1 MLSWD
6 LAAFA
11 LAGVAAGFV
20 SGLMGVGG
28 GIVMTPV
35 LHYILKQPWHE
46 AVALSLFA
54 IALQSPLG
62 LYRHHRKG
70 AVSWRLALPLVAG
83 GAAGVVVGV
92 WLEPRIGV
100 PWLKLAFAG
109 AMVFAAVRLIQR
121 PRLGHAHLRAPVLAG
136 IGFGAGVISR
146 LLGIGGGLVTVPV
159 LALSGVAIH
168 VAVGSSLVPVFS
180 NAAVA
185 TLGNVGRDLP
195 WLGGLLMAGFA
206 LAGAW
211 MGVESA
217 HKLPETGLR
226 RIFAGALFAL
236 AAYVAATSG
245 VWMSAS

>member
-1 MLSWD
+1 MLSWEI
-6 LAAFA
+6 AAFA
-11 LAGVAAGFV
+11 LAGLAAGFV

-35 LHYILKQPWHE
+35 LHYVLKHPWHE

-70 AVSWRLALPLVAG
+70 AVSWSIALPLVAG
-83 GAAGVVVGV
+83 GAVGVLAGV

-100 PWLKLAFAG
+100 PLLKLAFAL
-109 AMVFAAVRLIQR
+109 AMVFAAIRLTQTPR
-121 PRLGHAHLRAPVLAG
+121 AGHGRLGLPALAA
-136 IGFGAGVISR
+136 IGVAAGVISR
-146 LLGIGGGLVTVPV
+146 LLGIGGGLVTVPA

-168 VAVGSSLVPVFS
+168 LAVGSSLVPVFS

-195 WLGGLLMAGFA
+195 WLGGLVMAGFA
-206 LAGAW
+206 LGGAW
-211 MGVESA
+211 LGVESA
-217 HKLPETGLR
+217 HKLPERGLR
-226 RIFAGALFAL
+226 RLFAGALLLL
-236 AAYVAATSG
+236 AAYVAGTSG
-245 VWMSAS
+245 AW